1 MLKFLFLHFSFL
13 LLFTGIFAQKASFKQ
28 PYTLGIHFI
37 FNDFETA
44 SAIRSTSL
52 SAVLRDGRFGKLKD
66 MSQGLAISFGKGLSD
81 NFDFYST
88 IAGSFLAYPFEG
100 KAPSSGDYLLL
111 EGDASIRGKLL
122 PDKYIVVPYFQV
134 GAGVSK
140 YQGYWGTFIPV
151 GIGLQINFFD
161 EAFLQINSQY
171 RVGVT
176 ETASYHFV
184 HSIGLIGK
192 LN

>member
-1 MLKFLFLHFSFL
+1 MLKFLFLYFSSFL
-13 LLFTGIFAQKASFKQ
+13 LLSGISAQEKSLTQ

-44 SAIRSTSL
+44 SAIRSSSL
-52 SAVLRDGRFGKLKD
+52 SAVLKDGRFGKLKD
-66 MSQGLAISFGKGLSD
+66 MSQGLAISFGKGLSN

-88 IAGSFLAYPFEG
+88 LAGSFLSYPLEG
-100 KAPSSGDYLLL
+100 KSPSGSDYLLL

-134 GAGVSK
+134 GVGISK
-140 YQGYWGTFIPV
+140 YQGYWGTFIPA

-184 HSIGLIGK
+184 HSIGLVGK

>member
-1 MLKFLFLHFSFL
+1 MLKFVFL
-13 LLFTGIFAQKASFKQ
+13 LFFSLLFFTGAFAQQRSYKQ

-44 SAIRSTSL
+44 AAIRSSSL
-52 SAVLRDGRFGKLKD
+52 STVLKDGRFGKLKD
-66 MSQGLAISFGKGLSD
+66 MSQGLAISFGKGLSE

-88 IAGSFLAYPFEG
+88 VAGSFLSYPIEG
-100 KAPSSGDYLLL
+100 KSPSGSDYLLL

-122 PDKYIVVPYFQV
+122 SDRYIVVPYFQV
-134 GAGVSK
+134 GVGISK
-140 YQGYWGTFIPV
+140 YQGYWGTFIPA